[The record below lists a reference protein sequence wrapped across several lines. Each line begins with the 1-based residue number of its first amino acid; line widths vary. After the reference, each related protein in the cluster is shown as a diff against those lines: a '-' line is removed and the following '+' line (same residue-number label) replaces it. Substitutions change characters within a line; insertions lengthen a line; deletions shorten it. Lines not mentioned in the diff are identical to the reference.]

1 MIQKSMFN
9 SGKRAVLSTAVI
21 FFSGIYLTQA
31 QETKPVKDTTS
42 DKQIEEV
49 VLVGSR
55 SGGRSKADSPVP
67 VDVFNLKDIQQSL
80 PQTNINQILNTIAP
94 SFTSTIQTNAD
105 GSDHLDPAQLR
116 GLGPDQTLVLINGKR
131 RHTSA
136 LVNVNG
142 APGRGTVG
150 TDLNAIPAF
159 ALSRIEVLRD
169 GASAQYGSDAIA
181 GVMNL
186 QLKRDTGKLT
196 GQFNY
201 GGYLTSA
208 ANDHTGNYDGQQF
221 QVDLNYGNKIGQ
233 KGGFYNITWSSQFR
247 DPTRRAG
254 TESAPIYN
262 AYNAIEKR
270 AAESGVN
277 LSSYFNNINNLKGTA
292 GEQDFV
298 DLIHQ
303 YAQGV
308 GYFNSINAPGSS
320 DLLSS
325 SIQNANSI
333 STLQALLNP
342 TNYTTTQ
349 LNNITNQEL
358 AYRGQT
364 RKDFNQQVG
373 QSKLNNHQL
382 FANIEVPISDDW
394 KVYTFGGYSI
404 RDGASGGFYRRP
416 TQARTFT
423 GLYIDGYLPEIHT
436 KIQDVSLSAGIKGK
450 WDGWNVDLSNTF
462 GQNSFDY
469 TIENTGN
476 TSLRF
481 NSPDSFKAG
490 GLQFLQN
497 TINLDFSKEFDV
509 FEGLNVAFGAEQRH
523 ENFKI
528 NPGEEA
534 SYTAYDIYG
543 NPQTPTTLS
552 SDKPTDFFGA
562 ALAGSSQVFAGF
574 REANRTNKN
583 RNAYAAYADLEFNF
597 TNWLLVDAAIR
608 YEDYSD
614 FGSTFN
620 YKLASRIKL
629 TDDFNFRF
637 AGSTGF
643 RAPSIHQIYYNTT
656 STLFTSLPGS
666 NGPTLVEVGTF
677 SNDSDIAKGFG
688 INKLKQ
694 ETSKSVSTG
703 FTYKIPSLNLNIT
716 ADAYFI
722 RIDDRIALTDQFARP
737 TDLQIQNNPNLGPV
751 RDALD
756 AANVN
761 AAQFFANSIDTET
774 KGLDVVISHNYRNG
788 SIKLNND
795 FAVNFNKTK
804 KVGDIHASDLLKNA
818 SLENTY
824 FGEKSRV
831 YLEDSVPKVKA
842 SLSNN
847 VKWNDFNIYLRN
859 TYYGK
864 VYGAD
869 SVDLNGDGVAL
880 LNEHQL
886 ISDKIIT
893 DLSIGYDINKNFNLT
908 IGTNNLFDI
917 YPTKNVTA
925 STNND
930 QFIYSRSTSQFGQNG
945 RYVFSKLTVSF

>member
-9 SGKRAVLSTAVI
+9 SGKIAALSTAVI
-21 FFSGIYLTQA
+21 FFSGISLAQA

-254 TESAPIYN
+254 TESGNIYN

-270 AAESGVN
+270 AAENGVN

-308 GYFNSINAPGSS
+308 NYFDSGFQSN
-320 DLLSS
+320 
-325 SIQNANSI
+325 IQNA
-333 STLQALLNP
+333 STITALQGLLGA
-342 TNYTTTQ
+342 NYTD
-349 LNNITNQEL
+349 QEL
-358 AYRGQT
+358 AYRGLT
-364 RKDFNQQVG
+364 RKDFNMQVG

-382 FANIEVPISDDW
+382 FANIEVPLNDDW

-416 TQARTFT
+416 NQSRTFT
-423 GLYIDGYLPEIHT
+423 GLYPDGYLPEIHT

-481 NSPDSFKAG
+481 NSPSSFKAG

-497 TINLDFSKEFDV
+497 TINLDFSKQFDV

-528 NPGEEA
+528 TPGEEE

-543 NPQTPTTLS
+543 NPQTATS
-552 SDKPTDFFGA
+552 INPTDFFGA

-597 TNWLLVDAAIR
+597 TNWLLVDAAVR

-656 STLFTSLPGS
+656 STLFT
-666 NGPTLVEVGTF
+666 NGELREVGTF
-677 SNDSDIAKGFG
+677 SNYSPIAEGFG
-688 INKLKQ
+688 IPKLKQ

-722 RIDDRIALTDQFARP
+722 RIDDRIVLTDQFTRFANP
-737 TDLQIQNNPNLGPV
+737 TTEAQQAVNDEFTKA
-751 RDALD
+751 D
-756 AANVN
+756 VN

-774 KGLDVVISHNYRNG
+774 KGLDVVISHNYRTG
-788 SIKLNND
+788 AVKLTND
-795 FAVNFNKTK
+795 FAINLNRTK

-818 SLENTY
+818 GLENTY
-824 FGEKSRV
+824 FGERSRV

-847 VKWNDFNIYLRN
+847 VKWNDFNFYLRN

-869 SVDLNGDGVAL
+869 GINGNVY
-880 LNEHQL
+880 EHQL
-886 ISDKIIT
+886 ISDKIVT
-893 DLSIGYDINKNFNLT
+893 DLSIGYDISKNFNLT

>member
-1 MIQKSMFN
+1 MN
-9 SGKRAVLSTAVI
+9 RSGRKAVLSTAVI

-31 QETKPVKDTTS
+31 QETKPVKDSTS

-116 GLGPDQTLVLINGKR
+116 GLGPDQTLVLVNGKR

-142 APGRGTVG
+142 TPGRGTVG

-196 GQFNY
+196 GQLNY
-201 GGYLTSA
+201 GGYLTPA

-221 QVDLNYGNKIGQ
+221 QLDLNYGNKIG
-233 KGGFYNITWSSQFR
+233 KRGGFYNITWSSQFR

-270 AAESGVN
+270 AAENGVN

-298 DLIHQ
+298 NLIHQ
-303 YAQGV
+303 YAQGIS
-308 GYFNSINAPGSS
+308 YFNSISPNLQSN
-320 DLLSS
+320 
-325 SIQNANSI
+325 IQSANSI
-333 STLQALLNP
+333 TALQNVLKTSAF
-342 TNYTTTQ
+342 TTDQ
-349 LNNITNQEL
+349 LNYLTDQEL

-382 FANIEVPISDDW
+382 FANIEVPLNDDW

-450 WDGWNVDLSNTF
+450 WNGWNVDFSNTF

-481 NSPDSFKAG
+481 NSPSSFNAG

-497 TINLDFSKEFDV
+497 TINLDFSKQFDV

-523 ENFKI
+523 ENFKE

-543 NPQTPTTLS
+543 NPQTPTTSS

-562 ALAGSSQVFAGF
+562 ALPGSSQVFAGF
-574 REANRTNKN
+574 REANRTDKN

-597 TNWLLVDAAIR
+597 TNWLLVDAAVR

-629 TDDFNFRF
+629 TDDLNFRF

-666 NGPTLVEVGTF
+666 NLPQLVEVGTF
-677 SNDSDIAKGFG
+677 SNDSTIATGLG

-703 FTYKIPSLNLNIT
+703 FTYKIPALNLNIT

-722 RIDDRIALTDQFARP
+722 RIDDRIALTDQFSRP

-751 RDALD
+751 RDAMD

-774 KGLDVVISHNYRNG
+774 KGLDVVISHNYRTG
-788 SIKLNND
+788 AIKLNND
-795 FAVNFNKTK
+795 FAINFNRTK

-818 SLENTY
+818 GLENTY

-847 VKWNDFNIYLRN
+847 LK
-859 TYYGK
+859 
-864 VYGAD
+864 
-869 SVDLNGDGVAL
+869 
-880 LNEHQL
+880 
-886 ISDKIIT
+886 
-893 DLSIGYDINKNFNLT
+893 
-908 IGTNNLFDI
+908 
-917 YPTKNVTA
+917 
-925 STNND
+925 
-930 QFIYSRSTSQFGQNG
+930 
-945 RYVFSKLTVSF
+945 

>member
-9 SGKRAVLSTAVI
+9 SGKIAALSTAVI
-21 FFSGIYLTQA
+21 FFSGISLAQA

-254 TESAPIYN
+254 TESGNIYN

-270 AAESGVN
+270 AAENGVN

-308 GYFNSINAPGSS
+308 NYFDSGFQSN
-320 DLLSS
+320 
-325 SIQNANSI
+325 IQNA
-333 STLQALLNP
+333 STITALQGLLGA
-342 TNYTTTQ
+342 NYTD
-349 LNNITNQEL
+349 QEL
-358 AYRGQT
+358 AYRGLT
-364 RKDFNQQVG
+364 RKDFNMQVG

-382 FANIEVPISDDW
+382 FANIEVPLNDDW

-416 TQARTFT
+416 NQSRTFT
-423 GLYIDGYLPEIHT
+423 GLYPDGYLPEIHT
-436 KIQDVSLSAGIKGK
+436 RIQDVSLSAGIKGK
-450 WDGWNVDLSNTF
+450 WDGWNVDFSNTF

-481 NSPDSFKAG
+481 NSPSSFKAG

-497 TINLDFSKEFDV
+497 TINLDFSKQFDV

-528 NPGEEA
+528 TPGEEA

-543 NPQTPTTLS
+543 NPQTATS
-552 SDKPTDFFGA
+552 INPTDFFGA

-597 TNWLLVDAAIR
+597 TNWLLVDAAVR

-656 STLFTSLPGS
+656 STLFT
-666 NGPTLVEVGTF
+666 NGELREVGTF
-677 SNDSDIAKGFG
+677 SNYSPIAEGFG
-688 INKLKQ
+688 IPKLKQ

-722 RIDDRIALTDQFARP
+722 RIDDRIVLTDQFTRFANP
-737 TDLQIQNNPNLGPV
+737 TTEAQQAVNDEFTKA
-751 RDALD
+751 D
-756 AANVN
+756 VN

-774 KGLDVVISHNYRNG
+774 KGLDVVISHNYRTG
-788 SIKLNND
+788 AIKLNND
-795 FAVNFNKTK
+795 FAINFNRTK

-818 SLENTY
+818 GLENTY
-824 FGEKSRV
+824 FGERSRV

-847 VKWNDFNIYLRN
+847 VKWNDFNFYLRN

-864 VYGAD
+864 VWGSD
-869 SVDLNGDGVAL
+869 VVDANFDGIL
-880 LNEHQL
+880 LPNEHQL

>member
-1 MIQKSMFN
+1 MDQKIIIN
-9 SGKRAVLSTAVI
+9 SRKGLVLSAAVI
-21 FFSGIYLTQA
+21 FFSGATLLQA
-31 QETKPVKDTTS
+31 QEAQPVKDTVS
-42 DKQIEEV
+42 DKQIDEV

-67 VDVFNLKDIQQSL
+67 VDVFNIKDIQQSL
-80 PQTNINQILNTIAP
+80 PQTNINQILNSIAP

-105 GSDHLDPAQLR
+105 GSDHSDPAQLR

-142 APGRGTVG
+142 TPGRGTVG

-186 QLKRDTGKLT
+186 QLKKDTGKLT

-201 GGYLTSA
+201 GGYLTPA

-221 QVDLNYGNKIGQ
+221 QVDLNYGNKIG
-233 KGGFYNITWSSQFR
+233 KRGGFYNVTWSSQFR

-254 TESAPIYN
+254 TESNTLYN

-270 AAESGVN
+270 AAENGVN
-277 LSSYFNNINNLKGTA
+277 LSSYFNNIGNLKGTP

-298 DLIHQ
+298 NLIHQ

-308 GYFNSINAPGSS
+308 GYFGSINVP
-320 DLLSS
+320 
-325 SIQNANSI
+325 NSN
-333 STLQALLNP
+333 STLASGIQSANTITALQSILSADV
-342 TNYTTTQ
+342 
-349 LNNITNQEL
+349 TNQEL
-358 AYRGQT
+358 DYRGQS

-382 FANIEVPISDDW
+382 FANIEVPLNDDW
-394 KVYTFGGYSI
+394 KVYTFGGYSN
-404 RDGASGGFYRRP
+404 RNGSSAGFYRRP
-416 TQARTFT
+416 NQARTFT
-423 GLYIDGYLPEIHT
+423 GLYLDGYLPQIHT
-436 KIQDVSLSAGIKGK
+436 LIQDISLSAGIKGQ

-481 NSPDSFKAG
+481 ASPSSFKAG

-497 TINLDFSKEFDV
+497 TINLDFSKSFDV
-509 FEGLNVAFGAEQRH
+509 LDGINVAFGGEQRH
-523 ENFKI
+523 ENFRI

-534 SYTAYDIYG
+534 SYTAYDING
-543 NPQTPTTLS
+543 NVQTPSTPASL
-552 SDKPTDFFGA
+552 KPTDFFGNT
-562 ALAGSSQVFAGF
+562 LAGGSQVFAGF
-574 REANRTNKN
+574 REANKTNKN
-583 RNAYAAYADLEFNF
+583 RNAYAAYADIEFNF

-629 TDDFNFRF
+629 ADNFNFRF

-656 STLFTSLPGS
+656 STLFT
-666 NGPTLVEVGTF
+666 NGVLKEVGTF
-677 SNDSDIAKGFG
+677 SNDSDFATAFG
-688 INKLKQ
+688 IPKLKQ
-694 ETSKSVSTG
+694 ETSKSLSTG

-722 RIDDRIALTDQFARP
+722 RIDDRIVLTDQFNRP
-737 TDLQIQNNPNLGPV
+737 TDAQVIANPSLADIQQ
-751 RDALD
+751 RFDAVG
-756 AANVN
+756 VN

-774 KGLDVVISHNYRNG
+774 KGLDVVISHNYRTG
-788 SIKLNND
+788 AIKLNND
-795 FAVNFNKTK
+795 FAINFNKTQ
-804 KVGDIHASDLLKNA
+804 KVGDVHVSPVLQNLGYE
-818 SLENTY
+818 STY
-824 FGEKSRV
+824 FSEKSRI

-847 VKWNDFNIYLRN
+847 LSWNSFNFYLRN

-864 VYGAD
+864 VWGAD
-869 SVDLNGDGVAL
+869 IVDANFDGIIL
-880 LNEHQL
+880 PNEHQL

-893 DLSIGYDINKNFNLT
+893 DLSIGYDISKNFNLT
-908 IGTNNLFDI
+908 IGANNLFDI
-917 YPTKNVTA
+917 YPTKNVPA

>member
-1 MIQKSMFN
+1 MDQKIIIN
-9 SGKRAVLSTAVI
+9 SRKGLVLSAAVI
-21 FFSGIYLTQA
+21 FFSGATLLQA
-31 QETKPVKDTTS
+31 QEAQPVKDTVS
-42 DKQIEEV
+42 DKQIDEV

-67 VDVFNLKDIQQSL
+67 VDVFNIKDIQQSL
-80 PQTNINQILNTIAP
+80 PQTNINQILNSIAP

-105 GSDHLDPAQLR
+105 GSDHSDPAQLR

-142 APGRGTVG
+142 TPGRGTVG

-186 QLKRDTGKLT
+186 QLKKDTGKLT

-201 GGYLTSA
+201 GGYLTPA

-221 QVDLNYGNKIGQ
+221 QVDLNYGNKIG
-233 KGGFYNITWSSQFR
+233 KRGGFYNVTWSSQFR

-254 TESAPIYN
+254 TESNTLYN

-270 AAESGVN
+270 AAENGVN
-277 LSSYFNNINNLKGTA
+277 LSSYFNNIGNLKGTP

-298 DLIHQ
+298 NLIHQ
-303 YAQGV
+303 YAQSV
-308 GYFNSINAPGSS
+308 GYFGSINVP
-320 DLLSS
+320 
-325 SIQNANSI
+325 NSN
-333 STLQALLNP
+333 STLASGIQSANTITALQSILSADV
-342 TNYTTTQ
+342 
-349 LNNITNQEL
+349 TNQEL
-358 AYRGQT
+358 DYRGQS

-382 FANIEVPISDDW
+382 FANIEVPLNDDW
-394 KVYTFGGYSI
+394 KVYTFGGYSN
-404 RDGASGGFYRRP
+404 RNGSSAGFYRRP
-416 TQARTFT
+416 NQARTFT
-423 GLYIDGYLPEIHT
+423 GLYLDGYLPQIHT
-436 KIQDVSLSAGIKGK
+436 LIQDISLSAGIKGQ

-481 NSPDSFKAG
+481 ASPSSFKAG

-497 TINLDFSKEFDV
+497 TINLDFSKSFDV
-509 FEGLNVAFGAEQRH
+509 LDGINVAFGGEQRH
-523 ENFKI
+523 ENFRI

-534 SYTAYDIYG
+534 SYTAYDING
-543 NPQTPTTLS
+543 NVQTPSTPASL
-552 SDKPTDFFGA
+552 KPTDFFGNT
-562 ALAGSSQVFAGF
+562 LAGGSQVFAGF
-574 REANRTNKN
+574 REANKTNKN
-583 RNAYAAYADLEFNF
+583 RNAYAAYADVEFNF

-629 TDDFNFRF
+629 ADNFNFRF

-656 STLFTSLPGS
+656 STLFTDGVLK
-666 NGPTLVEVGTF
+666 EVGTF
-677 SNDSDIAKGFG
+677 SNDSDFATAFG
-688 INKLKQ
+688 IPKLKQ
-694 ETSKSVSTG
+694 ETSKSLSTG

-722 RIDDRIALTDQFARP
+722 RIDDRIVLTDQFNRP
-737 TDLQIQNNPNLGPV
+737 TDAQVIANPSLADIQQ
-751 RDALD
+751 RFDAVG
-756 AANVN
+756 VN

-774 KGLDVVISHNYRNG
+774 KGLDVVISHNYRAG
-788 SIKLNND
+788 AIKLNND
-795 FAVNFNKTK
+795 FAINFNKTQ
-804 KVGDIHASDLLKNA
+804 KVGDVHVSPVLQNLGYE
-818 SLENTY
+818 STY
-824 FGEKSRV
+824 FSEKSRI

-847 VKWNDFNIYLRN
+847 LSWNSFNFYLRN

-864 VYGAD
+864 VWGAD
-869 SVDLNGDGVAL
+869 IVDANFDGIIL
-880 LNEHQL
+880 PNEHQL

-893 DLSIGYDINKNFNLT
+893 DLSIGYDISKNFNLT
-908 IGTNNLFDI
+908 IGANNLFDI
-917 YPTKNVTA
+917 YPTKNVPA

>member
-9 SGKRAVLSTAVI
+9 SSKRAVVSTAVV

-105 GSDHLDPAQLR
+105 GSDHSDPAQLR
-116 GLGPDQTLVLINGKR
+116 GLGPDQTLILINGKR

-159 ALSRIEVLRD
+159 ALSKIEVLRD

-196 GQFNY
+196 GQLNY
-201 GGYLTSA
+201 GGYLTNA
-208 ANDHTGNYDGQQF
+208 AKDHTGNYDGQQY
-221 QVDLNYGNKIGQ
+221 QVDLNYGNKIGN
-233 KGGFYNITWSSQFR
+233 KGGFYNLTWSSQFR

-254 TESAPIYN
+254 TESGNIYN

-270 AAESGVN
+270 ASENGVN

-298 DLIHQ
+298 NLIHQ

-308 GYFNSINAPGSS
+308 GYFDSGFQNN
-320 DLLSS
+320 
-325 SIQNANSI
+325 IQNANSI
-333 STLQALLNP
+333 TALQGLLGA
-342 TNYTTTQ
+342 NYTD
-349 LNNITNQEL
+349 QEL

-364 RKDFNQQVG
+364 RKDFNMQVG

-382 FANIEVPISDDW
+382 FANIEVPLNDDW

-404 RDGASGGFYRRP
+404 RDGQSGGFFRRP
-416 TQARTFT
+416 NQSRTFT
-423 GLYIDGYLPEIHT
+423 GLYLDGYLPEIHT
-436 KIQDVSLSAGIKGK
+436 KIQDLSLSAGVKGK
-450 WDGWNVDLSNTF
+450 WDGWNVDFSNTF

-481 NSPDSFKAG
+481 NSPSSFRAG

-497 TINLDFSKEFDV
+497 TINLDFSKQFDV
-509 FEGLNVAFGAEQRH
+509 FQGLNVAFGAEQRH

-534 SYTAYDIYG
+534 SYTAYDVNG
-543 NPQTPTTLS
+543 NPQTATS
-552 SDKPTDFFGA
+552 VNPTDFFGA
-562 ALAGSSQVFAGF
+562 ALAGGSQVFAGF
-574 REANRTNKN
+574 REANRTDRN
-583 RNAYAAYADLEFNF
+583 RNAYAAYADVEFNF
-597 TNWLLVDAAIR
+597 TNWFLVDAAVR

-629 TDDFNFRF
+629 SKDLNFRF

-656 STLFTSLPGS
+656 STQFV
-666 NGPTLVEVGTF
+666 NGNLREVGTF
-677 SNDSDIAKGFG
+677 SNDSAIAKGFG
-688 INKLKQ
+688 IPKLKQ
-694 ETSKSVSTG
+694 ETSKSVSAG
-703 FTYKIPSLNLNIT
+703 FAYKIPSLNLNIT

-722 RIDDRIALTDQFARP
+722 RIDDRIVLTDQFSRFSNP
-737 TDLQIQNNPNLGPV
+737 TTDEQRLVNAEFDN
-751 RDALD
+751 
-756 AANVN
+756 ANVN

-774 KGLDVVISHNYRNG
+774 KGLDVVISHHANLG
-788 SIKLNND
+788 AVKLNND
-795 FAVNFNKTK
+795 FAINFNETK

-818 SLENTY
+818 GLETSY
-824 FGEKSRV
+824 FGERSRV
-831 YLEDSVPKVKA
+831 YLEDSVPKIKA
-842 SLSNN
+842 SFSNN
-847 VKWNDFNIYLRN
+847 LKWNDFNFYLRN

-864 VYGAD
+864 VHGAD
-869 SVDLNGDGVAL
+869 VVDANFDGVIL
-880 LNEHQL
+880 PNEHQL
-886 ISDKIIT
+886 ITDKIIT
-893 DLSIGYDINKNFNLT
+893 DLSIGYDISKNFNLT
-908 IGTNNLFDI
+908 LGANNLFDI
-917 YPTKNVTA
+917 YPTRNIAA
-925 STNND
+925 SSNND
-930 QFIYSRSTSQFGQNG
+930 QFVYSRSTAQFGQNG

>member
-1 MIQKSMFN
+1 MDQKIIIN
-9 SGKRAVLSTAVI
+9 SRKGLVLSAAVI
-21 FFSGIYLTQA
+21 FFSGATLLQA
-31 QETKPVKDTTS
+31 QEAQPVKDTVS
-42 DKQIEEV
+42 DKQIDEV

-67 VDVFNLKDIQQSL
+67 VDVFNIKDIQQSL
-80 PQTNINQILNTIAP
+80 PQTNINQILNSIAP

-105 GSDHLDPAQLR
+105 GSDHSDPAQLR

-142 APGRGTVG
+142 TPGRGTVG

-186 QLKRDTGKLT
+186 QLKKDTGKLT

-201 GGYLTSA
+201 GGYLTPA

-221 QVDLNYGNKIGQ
+221 QVDLNYGNKIG
-233 KGGFYNITWSSQFR
+233 KRGGFYNITWSSQFR

-254 TESAPIYN
+254 TESNTLYN

-270 AAESGVN
+270 AAENGVN
-277 LSSYFNNINNLKGTA
+277 LSSYFNNIGNLKGTP

-298 DLIHQ
+298 NLIHQ

-308 GYFNSINAPGSS
+308 DYFGSVNVPNSN
-320 DLLSS
+320 
-325 SIQNANSI
+325 
-333 STLQALLNP
+333 STLASGIQSANTITALQSILSADV
-342 TNYTTTQ
+342 
-349 LNNITNQEL
+349 TNQEL
-358 AYRGQT
+358 DYRGQS

-382 FANIEVPISDDW
+382 FANIEVPLNDDW
-394 KVYTFGGYSI
+394 KIYTFGGYSN
-404 RDGASGGFYRRP
+404 RNGSSAGFYRRP
-416 TQARTFT
+416 NQAKTFT
-423 GLYIDGYLPEIHT
+423 GLYLDGYLPQIHT
-436 KIQDVSLSAGIKGK
+436 LIQDISLSAGIKGQ
-450 WDGWNVDLSNTF
+450 WDGWDVDLSNTF

-481 NSPDSFKAG
+481 ASPSSFKAG

-497 TINLDFSKEFDV
+497 TINLDFSKSFDV
-509 FEGLNVAFGAEQRH
+509 LDGINVAFGGEQRH
-523 ENFKI
+523 ENFRI

-534 SYTAYDIYG
+534 SYTAYDING
-543 NPQTPTTLS
+543 NVQTPSTPASL
-552 SDKPTDFFGA
+552 KPTDFFGNT
-562 ALAGSSQVFAGF
+562 LAGGSQVFAGF
-574 REANRTNKN
+574 REANKTNKN
-583 RNAYAAYADLEFNF
+583 RNAYAAYADVEFNF

-629 TDDFNFRF
+629 ADNFNFRF

-656 STLFTSLPGS
+656 STLFTDGVLK
-666 NGPTLVEVGTF
+666 EVGTF
-677 SNDSDIAKGFG
+677 SNDSDFATAFG
-688 INKLKQ
+688 IPKLKQ
-694 ETSKSVSTG
+694 ETSKSLSTG

-722 RIDDRIALTDQFARP
+722 RIDDRIVLTDQFNRP
-737 TDLQIQNNPNLGPV
+737 TDAQVIANPSLADIQQ
-751 RDALD
+751 RFDAVG
-756 AANVN
+756 VN

-788 SIKLNND
+788 AIKLNND
-795 FAVNFNKTK
+795 FAINFNKTQ
-804 KVGDIHASDLLKNA
+804 KVGDVHVSPVLQNLGYE
-818 SLENTY
+818 STY
-824 FGEKSRV
+824 FSEKSRI

-847 VKWNDFNIYLRN
+847 LSWNSFNFYLRN

-864 VYGAD
+864 VWGAD
-869 SVDLNGDGVAL
+869 IVDANFDGIIL
-880 LNEHQL
+880 PNEHQL

-893 DLSIGYDINKNFNLT
+893 DLSIGYDISKNFNLT
-908 IGTNNLFDI
+908 IGANNLFDI
-917 YPTKNVTA
+917 YPTKNVPA